1 MATPN
6 LRKKILTGLVESFF
20 IAYAVN
26 LTLDINTCFDKNSV
40 QQNFQNSRHNLS
52 ENKLRSLFVAKEG
65 EAFSYAA
72 SITNFVLVMQN
83 FLVLLHYFKMFTKLH
98 KNYAPRIQ
106 NI

>member
-6 LRKKILTGLVESFF
+6 LRKKILTDLVESFF

-40 QQNFQNSRHNLS
+40 QQNFSKSRHNLS

-83 FLVLLHYFKMFTKLH
+83 YLVLLHYFKKFT
-98 KNYAPRIQ
+98 
-106 NI
+106 

>member
-40 QQNFQNSRHNLS
+40 QQNFSKSRHNLS

-72 SITNFVLVMQN
+72 SITNFV
-83 FLVLLHYFKMFTKLH
+83 FCIISKSLHRIFTKLH
-98 KNYAPRIQ
+98 KNYTPRIQ